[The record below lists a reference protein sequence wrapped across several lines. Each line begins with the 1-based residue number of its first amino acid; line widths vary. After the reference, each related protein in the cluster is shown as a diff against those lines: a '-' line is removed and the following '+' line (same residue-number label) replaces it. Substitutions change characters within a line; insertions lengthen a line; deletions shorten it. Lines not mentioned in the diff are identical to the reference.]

1 MITYHLSSLMPAS
14 WCTPA
19 IRDTGTITN
28 TCKMLGWTRC
38 RAVPCSIFPSLIFVI
53 RDNRILLYTQW
64 MDVPFSA
71 KSLPSGILIT
81 GMLYGNQT
89 HKAYEAVAVGDVG
102 FIRRGY
108 FHCLFNALSPPPD
121 SDSPDGPKYPP
132 RLQPKN
138 PRHLRKSRDNHQA
151 FFSEH
156 VTKLSP
162 QSNVYASG

>member
-1 MITYHLSSLMPAS
+1 MDG
-14 WCTPA
+14 CTIFREELA
-19 IRDTGTITN
+19 IRYPDHGHA
-28 TCKMLGWTRC
+28 LWEPDPQG
-38 RAVPCSIFPSLIFVI
+38 L
-53 RDNRILLYTQW
+53 
-64 MDVPFSA
+64 
-71 KSLPSGILIT
+71 
-81 GMLYGNQT
+81 
-89 HKAYEAVAVGDVG
+89 YEAVAVGDVG